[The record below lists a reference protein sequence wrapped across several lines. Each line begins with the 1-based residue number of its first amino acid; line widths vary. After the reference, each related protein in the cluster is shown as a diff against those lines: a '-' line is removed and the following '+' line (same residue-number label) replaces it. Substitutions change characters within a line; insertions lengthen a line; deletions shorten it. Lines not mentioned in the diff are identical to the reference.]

1 MLYSLITGILSIYA
15 HSTKRLI
22 FVIGLLQN
30 KWAEMFECIV
40 AVASTLEV
48 ISNGSDGSRN
58 GSILLV
64 CYSRTIKIIYFGD
77 IC

>member
-1 MLYSLITGILSIYA
+1 MIYSLITGILSIHT

-40 AVASTLEV
+40 AVASTVEV
-48 ISNGSDGSRN
+48 ISNGSDGSRS
-58 GSILLV
+58 GSLQLV
-64 CYSRTIKIIYFGD
+64 C
-77 IC
+77 